1 MTYLVQYPPEVI
13 KDLKSLDKAR
23 ANRVLDVIEKKIING
38 EPEKNG
44 KPLRGE
50 LAGCYKIR
58 IGDMRIVYRI
68 IDGKAIVIMIAAGM
82 RRNDEVYK
90 KAGKRV

>member
-1 MTYLVQYPPEVI
+1 MTYRVQYLPEVI

-38 EPEKNG
+38 EPRKAG

-58 IGDMRIVYRI
+58 IGDMRIVYRV
-68 IDGKAIVIMIAAGM
+68 IDGEITVLMIAAGM